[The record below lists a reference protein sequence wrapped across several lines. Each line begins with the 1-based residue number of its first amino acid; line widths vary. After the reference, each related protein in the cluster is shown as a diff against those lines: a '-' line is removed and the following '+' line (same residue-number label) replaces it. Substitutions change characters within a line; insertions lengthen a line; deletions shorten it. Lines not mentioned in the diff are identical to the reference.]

1 MLPLMM
7 KVSPSKLLLL
17 LAPLMLANCKSTK
30 GGGTTASTPSHNM
43 SRSEYPF
50 DENGNYHE
58 EWVKGND
65 TNANVVDLTK
75 NNPPSVFT
83 GTTDPRDADTPPATK
98 PRVSS
103 SGGGKPA
110 SKPSSKPTSKPTVA
124 SKPKPK
130 PKPKPPAPK
139 FTTVTVKKGD
149 TLYGLAQR
157 YSVSVGAIQSANGMG
172 SSTNLKDGRSLKIPK

>member
-1 MLPLMM
+1 MN
-7 KVSPSKLLLL
+7 VSLSKLLLL
-17 LAPLMLANCKSTK
+17 LAPLLLTNCKSTK
-30 GGGTTASTPSHNM
+30 GGGTTAGTPSHNM

-65 TNANVVDLTK
+65 TGANVVDLTK

-83 GTTDPRDADTPPATK
+83 GTTDPRDLDKPPTTK

-103 SGGGKPA
+103 SGGTK
-110 SKPSSKPTSKPTVA
+110 STKSTTKTVA

-130 PKPKPPAPK
+130 PKAPAPK
-139 FTTVTVKKGD
+139 STTVTIKKGD
-149 TLYGLAQR
+149 SLYSLSKR
-157 YSVSVGAIQSANGMG
+157 YGVSVAAIQKANGMG
-172 SSTNLKDGRSLKIPK
+172 STTLLRDGKSLKIPK